1 MSDQNKRQLILETA
15 REILSENGLSKLT
28 QPQIASRLGIR
39 QSHLTYYFPKR
50 RDLIIALLDDFNDR
64 AGKPSTQNNFKGN
77 DSEKLLHAYKLIT
90 DPRRMRFFLSLILEA
105 QDDPELKTII
115 NNHIQKFNSLVVE
128 QLDKK
133 YEAEKVISI
142 LDLFRGLGI
151 QSLLD
156 NKKQPTKEIL
166 KTINRLLEA

>member
-1 MSDQNKRQLILETA
+1 MTDQNKKQLILETA
-15 REILSENGLSKLT
+15 REILSENGLSQLT
-28 QPQIASRLGIR
+28 QPKIASRLGLR

-50 RDLIIALLDDFNDR
+50 RDLIIALLEDFNNHAEKSSAR
-64 AGKPSTQNNFKGN
+64 AGFKGN

-115 NNHIQKFNSLVVE
+115 HNHMQKFNELVVE

-133 YEAEKVISI
+133 YEAEKVTSV
-142 LDLFRGLGI
+142 LDLFRGIGI
-151 QSLLD
+151 QSLLE
-156 NKKQPTKEIL
+156 NKKQSAKKIL
-166 KTINRLLEA
+166 QTINKLLKA